1 MNNSGK
7 ITVFLC
13 LIISSML
20 LVSFTV
26 NKIITSLSVKEKA
39 VICAKSA
46 ISDIKA
52 EYNTYIF
59 EHYHILLF
67 DKSYGGKG
75 EAYLEQ
81 KLHNNMCEKMGERVS
96 VEQTAITNFRYIYE
110 EDCMPFQEQIADYLK
125 YAAIENG
132 IDKIVDETKGED
144 GTLPE
149 TVTDDI
155 KAQGQTE
162 NGAEENQDE
171 IQTQSESQTQDE
183 NKTQSG
189 METEGNINEMGETP
203 QGNKKEEDPRK
214 YTAKAGIVGI
224 VTIIKP
230 SDMEI
235 SGAYIDLSECFSKK
249 QGKAETFAYKVN
261 TRFDDCDDMLA
272 DMKKHESWADKLV
285 SSGVGAVYAVN
296 VFNCA
301 VDTSVNETSVLK
313 YELEYLACG
322 KKSDAENL
330 ERAVERI
337 VLIRFPINYSY
348 LISDTTKMARVTQI
362 AIPISVA
369 TLIPEPVVKTL
380 IAGCWSYAEAM
391 ADARV
396 LLQGKKLP
404 FAKSKESWITD
415 IDRIG
420 ESVCEGTGSDSG
432 MSYQDYLMILLS
444 MNADKTYYRMLDLI
458 DINARSVDEDF
469 DIANGVVA
477 LTAEFIISYDD
488 KNYYIKESGGY

>member
-67 DKSYGGKG
+67 DKSCGGNG
-75 EAYLEQ
+75 EAYLEE
-81 KLHNNMCEKMGERVS
+81 KLHNKMCEKMGEKAV
-96 VEQTAITNFRYIYE
+96 VEQTAVTTFRYIYE
-110 EDCMPFQEQIADYLK
+110 EDCKPFKEQISDYLK

-132 IDKIVDETKGED
+132 VDKIVDETRGTD
-144 GTLPE
+144 GTLSE
-149 TVTDDI
+149 DITDNI
-155 KAQGQTE
+155 KTQGQME
-162 NGAEENQDE
+162 KSAEENQIKDE
-171 IQTQSESQTQDE
+171 AQSQNGS
-183 NKTQSG
+183 KIGSG
-189 METEGNINEMGETP
+189 MEAEETP
-203 QGNKKEEDPRK
+203 QGDKKEEDPRT
-214 YTAKAGIVGI
+214 YTANVGLVGI
-224 VTIIKP
+224 VNIIKP
-230 SDMEI
+230 QDMEI
-235 SGAYIDLSECFSKK
+235 SGAYIDTSECFSKR
-249 QGKAETFAYKVN
+249 QGGADSFVYKVN
-261 TRFDDCDDMLA
+261 TRFNHCDDMLE
-272 DMKKHESWADKLV
+272 DIKKHESWAGKLT
-285 SSGVGAVYAVN
+285 SSGIGAVYAVN

-301 VDTSVNETSVLK
+301 VDTSVNKTSVLK

-330 ERAVERI
+330 ESTVDRI

-348 LISDTTKMARVTQI
+348 LIGDTVKMARVKQI
-362 AIPISVA
+362 ATALSIA
-369 TLIPEPVVKTL
+369 TMIPEPAIETL
-380 IAGCWSYAEAM
+380 ITGCWSYVEAM

-404 FAKSKESWITD
+404 FTKSKESWITD
-415 IDRIG
+415 IDKLG
-420 ESVCEGTGSDSG
+420 ESVCEGKGSDSG

-444 MNADKTYYRMLDLI
+444 MNMDKTYYRMLDLMN
-458 DINARSVDEDF
+458 INARSVDCDF
-469 DIANGVVA
+469 DIANGAVA
-477 LTAEFIISYDD
+477 LTAEFIISYDGR
-488 KNYYIKESGGY
+488 KYYIKESGGY

>member
-39 VICAKSA
+39 VICAKGA

-67 DKSYGGKG
+67 DKSCGGKG
-75 EAYLEQ
+75 EAYLEE
-81 KLHNNMCEKMGERVS
+81 KLHNKMCEKMGEKAF
-96 VEQTAITNFRYIYE
+96 VEQTAVTAFRYIYD
-110 EDCMPFQEQIADYLK
+110 EDCKPFKEQISDYLK

-132 IDKIVDETKGED
+132 IDKIVDETNGAD
-144 GTLPE
+144 GTLSE
-149 TVTDDI
+149 AVTDDI
-155 KAQGQTE
+155 KSQGQTE
-162 NGAEENQDE
+162 ESAEEHEFKD
-171 IQTQSESQTQDE
+171 ESQTQAE
-183 NKTQSG
+183 
-189 METEGNINEMGETP
+189 EVP
-203 QGNKKEEDPRK
+203 QGDKKEEDPRE
-214 YTAKAGIVGI
+214 YTAKVGLVGI
-224 VTIIKP
+224 VNIIKP
-230 SDMEI
+230 QDMEI
-235 SGAYIDLSECFSKK
+235 SGAYIDTSECFSKK
-249 QGKAETFAYKVN
+249 QGGVEAFAYKVN
-261 TRFDDCDDMLA
+261 TRFNNCDDMLE
-272 DMKKHESWADKLV
+272 DIKKHESWAGKLT
-285 SSGVGAVYAVN
+285 SSGIGAVYAVN

-330 ERAVERI
+330 ESTVDRI

-348 LISDTTKMARVTQI
+348 LISDTVKMARVKQI
-362 AIPISVA
+362 ATAISIA
-369 TLIPEPVVKTL
+369 TMIPEPAIQTL
-380 IAGCWSYAEAM
+380 ITGCWSYVEAM

-404 FAKSKESWITD
+404 FTKSKESWITD
-415 IDRIG
+415 IDKLG
-420 ESVCEGTGSDSG
+420 ESVCEGKGSDSG

-444 MNADKTYYRMLDLI
+444 MNMDKTYYRMLDLMN
-458 DINARSVDEDF
+458 INARSVDGDF
-469 DIANGVVA
+469 DIGNGAVA
-477 LTAEFIISYDD
+477 LTAEFIISYDSR
-488 KNYYIKESGGY
+488 KYYIKESGGY

>member
-39 VICAKSA
+39 VICAKGA

-67 DKSYGGKG
+67 DKSCSGKG
-75 EAYLEQ
+75 EAYLEE
-81 KLHNNMCEKMGERVS
+81 KLHNKMCEKMGEKAL
-96 VEQTAITNFRYIYE
+96 VEQTAVTAFRYIYE
-110 EDCMPFQEQIADYLK
+110 EDCTPFKEQISDYLK

-132 IDKIVDETKGED
+132 IDKIVDETKGAD

-149 TVTDDI
+149 AVTDNI
-155 KAQGQTE
+155 SAQGQLE
-162 NGAEENQDE
+162 ISAEENQIKDE
-171 IQTQSESQTQDE
+171 GQTQHES
-183 NKTQSG
+183 KIGSG
-189 METEGNINEMGETP
+189 METEEVP
-203 QGNKKEEDPRK
+203 QGDKKEEDPRK
-214 YTAKAGIVGI
+214 YTANAGLVGI
-224 VTIIKP
+224 VNIIKP
-230 SDMEI
+230 QDMEI
-235 SGAYIDLSECFSKK
+235 SGAYIDTSECFSKR
-249 QGKAETFAYKVN
+249 QGKVEAFAYKVN
-261 TRFDDCDDMLA
+261 TRFNNCDDMLE
-272 DMKKHESWADKLV
+272 DIKKHESWAGKLT
-285 SSGVGAVYAVN
+285 SSGIGAVYAVN

-301 VDTSVNETSVLK
+301 TDTSVNETSVLK

-330 ERAVERI
+330 ESTVDRI

-348 LISDTTKMARVTQI
+348 LIGDTVKMARVTQI
-362 AIPISVA
+362 ATAISIA
-369 TLIPEPVVKTL
+369 TMIPEPVIKTL
-380 IAGCWSYAEAM
+380 ITGCWSYAEAM

-396 LLQGKKLP
+396 LLQGKRLP
-404 FAKSKESWITD
+404 FTKSQESWITD
-415 IDRIG
+415 IDKLG
-420 ESVCEGTGSDSG
+420 KSVCEGKGSDSG

-444 MNADKTYYRMLDLI
+444 MNMDKTYYRMLDLMN
-458 DINARSVDEDF
+458 INARSVDGDF
-469 DIANGVVA
+469 DIANGAVA
-477 LTAEFIISYDD
+477 LTAEFIISYDSR
-488 KNYYIKESGGY
+488 KYYIKESGGY